1 MIMTSSKYVIAT
13 NEFPLCFYDG
23 KEIGMLEIEDARM
36 YSNECEAQN
45 ILDINFN
52 FDERK
57 LYQVLPVRITYEL

>member
-23 KEIGMLEIEDARM
+23 KETGMLEIEDVRM

-45 ILDINFN
+45 TLDINFN
-52 FDERK
+52 FDERR